1 MRFTS
6 KKLIIGISLA
16 LMAAVP
22 LSAGFVGTGG
32 RGSGGGA
39 SGAYTNVVDQNAQ
52 ANGYHSD
59 IERQAAITKGY
70 NGDDSDD
77 ANLYNAAKGRAS
89 SPYPSQHNIT
99 DSNSA
104 AITTNHYED
113 DCDDYILLNSSV
125 TGTSCTDLTKTQF
138 LVVRSNTDAATD
150 NGYDTHVQFKTANLL
165 GYTKSCAD
173 SDVYLEALGRSS
185 SVCYSTAL
193 APPTAADCTSY
204 ISTNSLTDSSNT
216 ALTGC
221 AAMTKTQYN
230 AFKNWNNVQLA
241 ETAVTTA
248 TSCSG
253 ITTQNIKLFMND
265 QSVTNADFD
274 FDNLSTKQS
283 DFLKQCI
290 LDVGASRTVAQA
302 KACGSGKND
311 NDLALYEMKQIRD
324 SGTAGCGTAATYPTS
339 DITVALLKRAKVWS
353 TTNTTENTNCTS
365 AFSGNYCT
373 DSSDNSA
380 SCLVPIRDAIRASP
394 LPTFTNFTTLSSW
407 AKQKVTNN
415 LKAQMDAHV
424 YPHFFVEACQRAERN
439 LPAFCNSPSINCRH
453 QVYRMEAQERG
464 GSSMAPLS
472 FSSTGTVYSP
482 VDKTFLRVIEAGT
495 KLRFDVAANVSTRV
509 TRDLQTTFFW
519 TNQCPGI
526 SSGASS
532 GTVYYS
538 GPPKT
543 VVSVMR
549 NATEAATNALA
560 SDHTQTMIYSAGFE
574 CAACTGGAGDPAYCD
589 PSTTS
594 THSSTHKN
602 YLCTGGSIAGQPG
615 GADWTP
621 PSSWTNEFLCVDG
634 SQSCALTSVGAIDNS
649 FQCKSPDIGWI
660 GNSYQS
666 QSVGIGSADSN
677 GKKPITFSGKVASAG
692 DVTVQFCDGTK
703 KTVATVASGVEHSFT
718 VTSASAQLNSYL
730 RARFDTSTHYGVMR
744 KYNELSFNSN
754 FSQCNFEF

>member
-138 LVVRSNTDAATD
+138 LVVRSNTDAAID

-185 SVCYSTAL
+185 SACYSTAL

-230 AFKNWNNVQLA
+230 GFKNWNNVQLA

-302 KACGSGKND
+302 KACGSGKD
-311 NDLALYEMKQIRD
+311 DSDLALYEIQQTRAA
-324 SGTAGCGTAATYPTS
+324 GTAGCGVAATYPT
-339 DITVALLKRAKVWS
+339 TGLTAGVLRRAGVWAS
-353 TTNTTENTNCTS
+353 ANNTACTS
-365 AFSGNYCT
+365 AYGGNFCESNGNTVSCT
-373 DSSDNSA
+373 NILQGDITSA
-380 SCLVPIRDAIRASP
+380 TSANVSTVANVS
-394 LPTFTNFTTLSSW
+394 TW
-407 AKQKVTNN
+407 ATAKVKAN
-415 LKAQMDAHV
+415 LLAQFNAWTP
-424 YPHFFVEACQRAERN
+424 PHIIAEACQSAN
-439 LPAFCNSPSINCRH
+439 WAVPNFLKSSALKATYSTHNFKAMVAAPASNIYVYDGTGSPHSYKNMVVVGQDGDNFRI
-453 QVYRMEAQERG
+453 
-464 GSSMAPLS
+464 
-472 FSSTGTVYSP
+472 
-482 VDKTFLRVIEAGT
+482 
-495 KLRFDVAANVSTRV
+495 DVAANVEKRRMRHVQITLNYTNSCPAFGTGAVGSAKKMAYSVVKNAVDAAANSLASVFKPVQVESTGY
-509 TRDLQTTFFW
+509 LCNACQ
-519 TNQCPGI
+519 
-526 SSGASS
+526 GASPPEYCDAALSLGAS
-532 GTVYYS
+532 GQWHWNNSQIMGSTNGNGVCS
-538 GPPKT
+538 GKP
-543 VVSVMR
+543 
-549 NATEAATNALA
+549 
-560 SDHTQTMIYSAGFE
+560 SAG
-574 CAACTGGAGDPAYCD
+574 
-589 PSTTS
+589 
-594 THSSTHKN
+594 
-602 YLCTGGSIAGQPG
+602 QVG
-615 GADWTP
+615 GADWSQ
-621 PSSWTNEFLCVDG
+621 PSGTTNVFKCVNSGCSSGQPDTYDTAIRCKAPYAG
-634 SQSCALTSVGAIDNS
+634 YNGTSYGNYTVSVGAAS
-649 FQCKSPDIGWI
+649 GSKKSLT
-660 GNSYQS
+660 
-666 QSVGIGSADSN
+666 A
-677 GKKPITFSGKVASAG
+677 SGEVAESG
-692 DVTVQFCDGTK
+692 TMQVEWCDGTRSS
-703 KTVATVASGVEHSFT
+703 VATVASGAVHSWSVNSPSPMGSST
-718 VTSASAQLNSYL
+718 VKIRL
-730 RARFDTSTHYGVMR
+730 DTSNAIGIT
-744 KYNELSFNSN
+744 
-754 FSQCNFEF
+754 SQVAAAHPDTFTGSCD